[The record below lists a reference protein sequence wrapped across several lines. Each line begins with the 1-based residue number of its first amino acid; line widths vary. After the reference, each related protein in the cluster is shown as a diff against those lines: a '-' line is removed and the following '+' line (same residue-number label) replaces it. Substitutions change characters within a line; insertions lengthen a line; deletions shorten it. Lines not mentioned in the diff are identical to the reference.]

1 MNSGGTKASAKVVD
15 EGLIMMRVKEQNK
28 SRKLEETKIQLEEIL
43 QKIP

>member
-1 MNSGGTKASAKVVD
+1 
-15 EGLIMMRVKEQNK
+15 MMRVKEQNK

>member
-15 EGLIMMRVKEQNK
+15 ESLIMMRVKEQNK
-28 SRKLEETKIQLEEIL
+28 SKKLEETKIQLEEIL